1 MFRNKKG
8 AADGSNVAVIIIL
21 IALFMV
27 LYILFVPPDVRRDL
41 LEGTNLSDD
50 DSINKDSAKRE
61 LLAES
66 PGTVYPVKSA
76 VSLHKLP
83 NMNLFLKT
91 EPKIVN
97 LASSLVVK
105 NGLFADS
112 SPVLRFG
119 LASLADTNKVNLVF
133 SVSKYSGELRIKANG
148 NTFYAEEIGSSGIKI
163 VEVPTSYLQK
173 NNEIEFSVS
182 TKIFGSN
189 VYSLQD
195 VGVKQEFELRNAE
208 ETRTFSLS
216 GMERN
221 NMESAVLSF
230 KQFCNERL
238 ESGLADFRININGK
252 EAFRKKI
259 SCLSTDES
267 LELKKSLFFEGTN
280 SISFVIGEGDFLFT
294 SVELRVKSKD
304 SGFPSYTFA
313 LTPENFEDIKD
324 GGRKLTLSLFLENN
338 KENKN
343 ARLEINSNEF
353 LMRTDSDKFELNLR
367 DYVVDGTNFLR
378 IVPSNTF
385 SIVGLKVVLE

>member
-8 AADGSNVAVIIIL
+8 AADGSSVAVIIIL

-41 LEGTNLSDD
+41 LEGTNLSGGASVDKAAD
-50 DSINKDSAKRE
+50 KRE
-61 LLAES
+61 LIAES
-66 PGTVYPVKSA
+66 PGTVFPVKSA

-97 LASSLVVK
+97 LSSSLVIK
-105 NGLFADS
+105 KGLFSDS
-112 SPVLRFG
+112 SPVLRFS

-133 SVSKYSGELRIKANG
+133 SVSKSSGELRIKVNG
-148 NTFYAEEIGSSGIKI
+148 NTFYAEEIGSPGIKV

-173 NNEIEFSVS
+173 NNELEFSVS
-182 TKIFGSN
+182 TKVFGSN

-195 VGVKQEFELRNAE
+195 VSVKQEFELRNAE

-216 GMERN
+216 EREKN
-221 NMESAVLSF
+221 SMESAVISF
-230 KQFCNERL
+230 RQFCNERL
-238 ESGLADFRININGK
+238 ESGLADFRVNVNGR

-259 SCLSTDES
+259 SCLNTDES
-267 LELKKSLFFEGTN
+267 FEIKKSLFLEGTN
-280 SISFVIGEGDFLFT
+280 SISFVIEEGDFLFT
-294 SVELRVKSKD
+294 DVELRVKSKE
-304 SGFPSYTFA
+304 SEFPSYTFA
-313 LTPENFEDIKD
+313 LTPENFDDIED